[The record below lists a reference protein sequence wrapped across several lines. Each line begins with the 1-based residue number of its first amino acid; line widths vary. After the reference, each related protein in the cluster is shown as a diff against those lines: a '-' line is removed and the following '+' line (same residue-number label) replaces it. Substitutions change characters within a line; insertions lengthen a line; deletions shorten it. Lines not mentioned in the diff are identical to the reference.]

1 MINFFR
7 KIRQQLLSQNK
18 VSKYLLYAIG
28 EIALVMVGILLALQV
43 NNWNEQKKERQ
54 IEQKLLQALK
64 EEINSNINQIEQG
77 IKLQIGYKKMYV
89 ALLEDFAN
97 LDRTI
102 DPILLDSLVEGASA
116 PQNIEIQTGVAKS
129 IIATGDIRYLK
140 NDQIVEFVRMFEDK
154 ISLINQD
161 FERMTNLYVN
171 QLWPLE
177 NHRVRRLNRAHLQ
190 YYFFKEELPKSAY
203 KTNWDGFF
211 NDIDLENTY
220 ALALYE
226 YTGTIKRE
234 ENLLNHMNMV
244 LGLVKAELVNP

>member
-7 KIRQQLLSQNK
+7 KTRKKLADDNK
-18 VSKYLLYAIG
+18 FLKYSRYAIG
-28 EIALVMVGILLALQV
+28 EIVLVMVGILLALQV
-43 NNWNEQKKERQ
+43 NNWNELKKERL
-54 IEQKLLQALK
+54 IEQKLLRALK

-116 PQNIEIQTGVAKS
+116 PHNIEIQTGVAKS

-154 ISLINQD
+154 IVLVHQD
-161 FERMTNLYVN
+161 FERLTNLYVN

-177 NHRVRRLNRAHLQ
+177 NHRVRRLNRAHVQ
-190 YYFFKEELPKSAY
+190 YYWFEVELPKSAY
-203 KTNWDGFF
+203 KTDWDGFF

-220 ALALYE
+220 ALAFYE
-226 YTGTIKRE
+226 YTGIIKRE

-244 LGLVKAELVNP
+244 LGLVNAELVNP

>member
-1 MINFFR
+1 MIKFFR
-7 KIRQQLLSQNK
+7 KIRQQLLKENR
-18 VSKYLLYAIG
+18 VGKYLLYAIG

-54 IEQKLLQALK
+54 IEQKLLEALK

-77 IKLQIGYKKMYV
+77 IKLQKGYKKMYV

-97 LDRTI
+97 LNRIINPT
-102 DPILLDSLVEGASA
+102 LLDSLVEGASA
-116 PQNIEIQTGVAKS
+116 PQNIEIQSGVAKS

-140 NDQIVEFVRMFEDK
+140 NDQVVEFVRMFEDK
-154 ISLINQD
+154 IALIHQD

-177 NHRVRRLNRAHLQ
+177 NHRVRRLNRAHVQ
-190 YYFFKEELPKSAY
+190 YNWFKEELPKSAY
-203 KTNWDGFF
+203 KTDWDGFF

-244 LGLVKAELVNP
+244 LGLVKSELVKP